1 MNRSEVKTVFGTV
14 SILWAIIDD
23 IPKIVRILLPKP
35 GLSSENQLSKLYPN
49 LPFAS
54 CLEIDETAWKIKGF
68 LEGAE
73 IKFSLDIIHLSICSQ
88 FQQSVLIAEHQIP
101 WGRVSTYGQ
110 IAECLDKN
118 RGARAVGNALATNP
132 FPIIIPC
139 HRAIRSDRHLGGYQ
153 GGIAMKRALLENEGI
168 VFDEEC
174 RVISA
179 IFTYQNNR

>member
-73 IKFSLDIIHLSICSQ
+73 IKFSLDIIHLSIC
-88 FQQSVLIAEHQIP
+88 L
-101 WGRVSTYGQ
+101 R
-110 IAECLDKN
+110 N
-118 RGARAVGNALATNP
+118 
-132 FPIIIPC
+132 
-139 HRAIRSDRHLGGYQ
+139 
-153 GGIAMKRALLENEGI
+153 
-168 VFDEEC
+168 
-174 RVISA
+174 
-179 IFTYQNNR
+179 